1 MQPGQ
6 MFPPN
11 LLTSDFFLSYAHG
24 RLEKCIGL
32 ATLVHD
38 KLAFV
43 EISAYSTFLEWEAA
57 NTGMTYRE
65 YRQNIEGINDALRS
79 IDCCM
84 PALYTLPHV
93 QTAAHSQATDLSVAL
108 RDQCQSVR
116 DLLPPLLGLNIPEIT
131 AALSSTYDKLQR
143 QLEQLVVLQHR
154 VLILIPILRKQF
166 MRSPQYIQS
175 WNQSVQDC
183 SLREVVYL
191 VSAFENRLL
200 RFRVNNYV
208 VHDDQDD
215 YPTT

>member
-1 MQPGQ
+1 
-6 MFPPN
+6 MFPSN
-11 LLTSDFFLSYAHG
+11 LLTSDFFLSYAHA
-24 RLEKCIGL
+24 RLEKCIEL

-43 EISAYSTFLEWEAA
+43 EISAYSTFLEWEATD
-57 NTGMTYRE
+57 TGMTYRE
-65 YRQNIEGINDALRS
+65 YHQNIEGINDALRS
-79 IDCCM
+79 IECCM
-84 PALYTLPHV
+84 PALHTFPDVH
-93 QTAAHSQATDLSVAL
+93 TAAPSQATDLSVAL
-108 RDQCQSVR
+108 RVQCQSVR
-116 DLLPPLLGLNIPEIT
+116 DLLPPLLRLRIPEID

-143 QLEQLVVLQHR
+143 QLEQVIMLQHR

-175 WNQSVQDC
+175 WNLSVHEC

-208 VHDDQDD
+208 VHDDHDD
-215 YPTT
+215 YHSS

>member
-1 MQPGQ
+1 
-6 MFPPN
+6 MFPSN
-11 LLTSDFFLSYAHG
+11 LLTSDFFLSYAHA
-24 RLEKCIGL
+24 RLEKCSEM

-43 EISAYSTFLEWEAA
+43 ESSAYTTFLEWEA
-57 NTGMTYRE
+57 GRDMTYRQ
-65 YRQNIEGINDALRS
+65 YRENVEDINDALRS
-79 IDCCM
+79 IECCM

-93 QTAAHSQATDLSVAL
+93 HAAAPSQATDLSVAL
-108 RDQCQSVR
+108 RVECQSVR
-116 DLLPPLLGLNIPEIT
+116 DLLPPLLRLRVPEIT

-143 QLEQLVVLQHR
+143 QLEQVVGLQHR
-154 VLILIPILRKQF
+154 VLIVIPILRKQF

-175 WNQSVQDC
+175 WNLSIEDC
-183 SLREVVYL
+183 SLRELVYL

-215 YPTT
+215 YHTT